1 MNPYPSNKNTDISC
15 HAIALMDAD
24 SYYICTATRHK
35 IGEIAIRLKPW
46 WSMESGEGRIEIEER
61 LVGRTGMHVS
71 SGEQNMVKSKS

>member
-24 SYYICTATRHK
+24 FYYFCTATGHK
-35 IGEIAIRLKPW
+35 IGKIAARLQPW
-46 WSMESGEGRIEIEER
+46 WSLKSGEGRIEMEGR
-61 LVGRTGMHVS
+61 LVGRMGMHVS